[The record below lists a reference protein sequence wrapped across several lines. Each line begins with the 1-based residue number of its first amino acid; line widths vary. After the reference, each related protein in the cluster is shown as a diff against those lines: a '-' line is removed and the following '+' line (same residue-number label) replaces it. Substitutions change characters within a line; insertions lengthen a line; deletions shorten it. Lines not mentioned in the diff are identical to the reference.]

1 MQDLI
6 ILGTGVHGA
15 EMAYIVERIN
25 RQHPTW
31 RLVGHI
37 APKPTD
43 QTTFAGYPVLGTL
56 EALAAFPGAALVAD
70 NEFPKDLPIPEERL
84 ISLIDPGSCVH
95 PTAQIGRGCVIY
107 PNCFVGF
114 NAVLGQRVF
123 MLSGC
128 IVNHDNRIEDR
139 VVFASGVTL
148 AGCVHV
154 EEGAYLGQSCTVRQY
169 LRIGRNSLI
178 GMGAVVVK
186 EVPPQVVMA
195 GNPARKLR
203 DK

>member
-15 EMAYIVERIN
+15 EMAHIVERIN

-31 RLVGHI
+31 RLIGHI
-37 APKPTD
+37 APRPTQ
-43 QTTFAGYPVLGTL
+43 QTTFAGHPVLGTL
-56 EALAAFPGAALVAD
+56 EALAAFPDAALVAD

-84 ISLIDPGSCVH
+84 ISLIDPGSYVH

-154 EEGAYLGQSCTVRQY
+154 EEGAYLGQSCTVRQH